1 LQRGPGNAES
11 CDGELGVFEFYRRQA
26 GQLKAK
32 REAASRPVKPAWAVG
47 SEEWRE
53 EQEALH
59 RGDSGG

>member
-1 LQRGPGNAES
+1 MLNRATES
-11 CDGELGVFEFYRRQA
+11 WGVFEFYRRKA
-26 GQLKAK
+26 EQLKAK

>member
-1 LQRGPGNAES
+1 
-11 CDGELGVFEFYRRQA
+11 LGVFEFYRRQA